1 MIIKSDILTKIKS
14 YKFILILVSVC
25 FAQSAFAQTPTG
37 AEMLGLNTVPTTE
50 LGNVTDPIIGS
61 LLFNPTDQNVYMYTT
76 TGWRT
81 VNNASDL
88 DGDSTNELNTTV
100 ILNGL
105 NLETSDAGGTISTDL
120 STLTSSI
127 TQTVTGG
134 NIIAMHTSG
143 NGDTIAINE
152 TNTTLQLVDGDLEY
166 TKEDGTKDVIP
177 LSASC
182 AIKGT
187 RAQIIAMSGSYDE
200 GCHYIVT
207 DAPESGTLLASVISL
222 HAVSPTSLSMDV
234 SVLTDHDTHSWGA
247 IYDIG
252 TNQFK
257 KVYDN
262 LFNEVTGVATIKTF
276 PFGNT
281 AVQRNTVK
289 NSVFDYTAGSFNDNE
304 ISDSSITILSG
315 TNNNNVFK
323 NVIYNQQGSG
333 TINFST
339 LSNNCN
345 IRNGDVN
352 IVSTTFTNAT
362 VLYMTGSAGSIAQCN
377 FNRFYATAAQNIVSL
392 KLLDTNFSSYSSFSS
407 TGAALLSITRNDFES
422 YGRTSQAS
430 GTSLTMNYGQVRGNS
445 YVDLNTGTLS
455 SNELFINNQ
464 SYIRYDRSGASLVD
478 NMVIENGSYFRM
490 EGSSTKSATNNKIS
504 TGSNIRVGD
513 VSLLGNTISAYS
525 NIAAYDS
532 SGVINYVDLSG
543 STMTANG
550 VADLSIQRAT
560 GFSYGRFLFANA
572 ASVKAIGITANNY
585 GYFQVYAGKKG
596 AFNYSSVSNAAFNR
610 VRNGELTVQYTDTKN
625 SAYID
630 QNSSGINTVNYS
642 DLAASGSRIYFENSA
657 TDNLISQVTV
667 RGSSYVRLR
676 GTTNGVQHSNNTF
689 TSAVAIDHNNST
701 NGHMRN
707 SNFTS
712 SARLYDYDNSSA
724 HYFYYCNANSNGEI
738 SQRNNTGET
747 RFYSLDAS
755 SQSIIRYTN
764 SSGNYYYSAMSA
776 YYYQLT
782 SGASGTKSGLFG
794 IGRHSNTIANPIKT
808 NINIINSYID
818 NF

>member
-37 AEMLGLNTVPTTE
+37 AEMLGLNTVATTE

-234 SVLTDHDTHSWGA
+234 SVLTDHDTHSWNA

-257 KVYDN
+257 KIYDN
-262 LFNEVTGVATIKTF
+262 LFNEVTGVATINTF

-289 NSVFDYTAGSFNDNE
+289 NSVFNYTAGSFNDNE
-304 ISDSSITILSG
+304 ISDSSVTILSG

-808 NINIINSYID
+808 NINTINSYID

>member
-1 MIIKSDILTKIKS
+1 MIIKNNILPTLQS
-14 YKFILILVSVC
+14 YKIILIFVSI
-25 FAQSAFAQTPTG
+25 FFTQTTFAQTPTG

-50 LGNVTDPIIGS
+50 FSNVTDPIIGS

-105 NLETSDAGGTISTDL
+105 NLETTDAGGTISTDL
-120 STLTSSI
+120 STLTSSV
-127 TQTVTGG
+127 TQTVTAG

-143 NGDTIAINE
+143 NGNTIAINE

-207 DAPESGTLLASVISL
+207 DAPESGTLLASVVSL

-234 SVLTDHDTHSWGA
+234 SVLTDHDTHSWNA

-257 KVYDN
+257 KIYDN
-262 LFNEVTGVATIKTF
+262 LFNEVTGVATINTF

-289 NSVFDYTAGSFNDNE
+289 NSVFNYTAGNFNDNE
-304 ISDSSITILSG
+304 ISDSSVTILSG

-339 LSNNCN
+339 LSNNSN

-352 IVSTTFTNAT
+352 IISTTFTNAT

-392 KLLDTNFSSYSSFSS
+392 KLLDSNFSSYSSFSS
-407 TGAALLSITRNDFES
+407 SGASLLSITRNDFES
-422 YGRTSQAS
+422 YGRTSQAA
-430 GTSLTMNYGQVRGNS
+430 GTSLTMNYGEVRGNS
-445 YVDLNTGTLS
+445 YVDLNTGTLT
-455 SNELFINNQ
+455 SNEMFINNQ

-513 VSLLGNTISAYS
+513 VSLLGNTIKSYS

-543 STMTANG
+543 STMSANG
-550 VADLSIQRAT
+550 VADLSIQRTT

-572 ASVKAIGITANNY
+572 ASVKALGVTASNY

-596 AFNYSSVSNAAFNR
+596 TFNYSSVSNAAFNR

-630 QNSSGINTVNYS
+630 QNSSGTNTVNYS

-657 TDNLISQVTV
+657 TNNLISQVTV
-667 RGSSYVRLR
+667 RGTSYIRLR

-689 TSAVAIDHNNST
+689 TSASVIDHNNSVSG
-701 NGHMRN
+701 NIRN
-707 SNFTS
+707 SNLSS
-712 SARLYDYDNSSA
+712 SARLYDYDNPSI

-738 SQRNNTGET
+738 SQRNNTGDT
-747 RFYSLDAS
+747 RFYSLDSS

-808 NINIINSYID
+808 NINTINNYID

>member
-234 SVLTDHDTHSWGA
+234 SVLTDHDTHSWNA

-257 KVYDN
+257 KIYDN
-262 LFNEVTGVATIKTF
+262 LFNEVTGVATINTF

-289 NSVFDYTAGSFNDNE
+289 NSVFNYTAGSFNDNE
-304 ISDSSITILSG
+304 ISDSSVTILSG

-596 AFNYSSVSNAAFNR
+596 TFNYSSVSNAAFNR

-808 NINIINSYID
+808 NINTINSYID

>member
-234 SVLTDHDTHSWGA
+234 SVLTDHDTHSWNA

-257 KVYDN
+257 KIYDN
-262 LFNEVTGVATIKTF
+262 LFNEVTGVATINTF

-289 NSVFDYTAGSFNDNE
+289 NSVFNYTAGSFNDNE
-304 ISDSSITILSG
+304 ISDSSVTILSG

-808 NINIINSYID
+808 NINTINSYID